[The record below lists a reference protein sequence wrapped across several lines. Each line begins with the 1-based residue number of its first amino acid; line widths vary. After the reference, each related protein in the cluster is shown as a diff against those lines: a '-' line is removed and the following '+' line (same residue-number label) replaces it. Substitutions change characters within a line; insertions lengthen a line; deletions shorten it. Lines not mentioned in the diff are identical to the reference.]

1 MATVAVLI
9 AIVLAV
15 VLVAREIH
23 WSRAVDDLRRRLDT
37 VRARMREGEEL
48 AHVGQL
54 VSGLAQE
61 LKSPLQGMLGNTEV
75 MLASA
80 GPASTD
86 DLKELQENA
95 ARAAGIVRNLLAFT
109 ETGKLSRRWQDVND
123 IVTHAAEAV
132 RGDLERSGT
141 RVQLKCADRLPLV
154 YVDGRQLERV
164 VVMLLSR
171 STPESAERPVPAT
184 IMLTTRRGGEH
195 DDRLVIEL
203 DDRMAADVE
212 DEAAWSGD
220 LAACRRVVEA
230 HGGTLEVEH
239 SAGAGFRF
247 HFELPV
253 TAAGVDSREPGASH
267 QPRVTSHP

>member
-132 RGDLERSGT
+132 RGDLEKIRHARAAQVRRSAAARLRRRPAAGES
-141 RVQLKCADRLPLV
+141 RGDAALAIDARIRGAARARDDHAD
-154 YVDGRQLERV
+154 
-164 VVMLLSR
+164 
-171 STPESAERPVPAT
+171 
-184 IMLTTRRGGEH
+184 
-195 DDRLVIEL
+195 
-203 DDRMAADVE
+203 
-212 DEAAWSGD
+212 DEA
-220 LAACRRVVEA
+220 RRRA
-230 HGGTLEVEH
+230 
-239 SAGAGFRF
+239 
-247 HFELPV
+247 
-253 TAAGVDSREPGASH
+253 
-267 QPRVTSHP
+267 